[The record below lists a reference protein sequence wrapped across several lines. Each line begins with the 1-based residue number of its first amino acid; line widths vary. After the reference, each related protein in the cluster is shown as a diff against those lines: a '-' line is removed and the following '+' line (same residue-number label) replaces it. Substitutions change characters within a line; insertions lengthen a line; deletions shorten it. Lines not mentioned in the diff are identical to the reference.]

1 MGNVHISLAPL
12 WTADRRHVDPVQRE
26 TFETLVT
33 HYWANDGFPTNGNEI
48 RRRVDEID
56 VELIHRGAEDRL
68 LRDLHASKAND
79 SGI

>member
-1 MGNVHISLAPL
+1 M
-12 WTADRRHVDPVQRE
+12 
-26 TFETLVT
+26 T

-48 RRRVDEID
+48 RRRIDEID

-68 LRDLHASKAND
+68 LGDLHASKASD